1 MTESVTNQFM
11 VFLFTILTG
20 VLAGLFYDVYA
31 GLGQVFRIRKIGIL
45 VGDIIFWLVLTP
57 AIFALLLYFNQ
68 GEVRFF
74 VLIGFCLGAGSYFL
88 IFKRKVRMLIVNIIE
103 QIIKFFRLVARA
115 FCWMVM
121 VVVFPFKIIYLAVA
135 YPFRLLGLGM
145 GFAGRGIGAGIR
157 FIIPKPIKRLI
168 RRITNKVARLLKRI
182 KPRT

>member
-31 GLGQVFRIRKIGIL
+31 GLGQVVRLRKIGIL

-57 AIFALLLYFNQ
+57 AVFALLLYFNQ

-88 IFKRKVRMLIVNIIE
+88 IFQRKVRMLIVNIIK
-103 QIIKFFRLVARA
+103 QVIKFFRLVARA
-115 FCWMVM
+115 FCWMAM
-121 VVVFPFKIIYLAVA
+121 VVVLPFKIIYLAVT

-145 GFAGRGIGAGIR
+145 GFAGRGIRAGIK

-168 RRITNKVARLLKRI
+168 RKITNIVSRLLKRI